1 MDNNN
6 STEHPH
12 QQPTRSRNRA
22 IRRLLLILAGA
33 LLLGALTLGV
43 LFWMNRDAGKDASDT
58 EKILTI
64 ADLETSEVQLTSE
77 VSDASVKNLDKE
89 LKAKIDKQVA
99 SKENPIETVWDL
111 VGMLCS
117 TANVTRPTQ
126 CVDYIKEFL
135 DTKMDTL
142 KLTSDSYGQP
152 DDLQLNYWRAR
163 LYSTLVSNY
172 GFMATN
178 EFTSVDGKLM
188 DTVSERLKYVELYL
202 EIAQDPANWGE
213 PQINGEGR
221 TWYFYEYESTDS
233 MLELREQLMAGG
245 GAV

>member
-12 QQPTRSRNRA
+12 QQPTRSRNRV

-33 LLLGALTLGV
+33 FLLGALTFGV

-111 VGMLCS
+111 VDVLCS
-117 TANVTRPTQ
+117 TVNTTRPTQ
-126 CVDYIKEFL
+126 CVDYVKEFL

-142 KLTSDSYGQP
+142 KLTSDTYGQP
-152 DDLQLNYWRAR
+152 DDLQLNYWRAQF
-163 LYSTLVSNY
+163 YSILVSNY
-172 GFMATN
+172 GFMMDN
-178 EFTSVDGKLM
+178 EFTDSDGKPM
-188 DTVSERLKYVELYL
+188 DTTSEQLKYVDLYL
-202 EIAQDPANWGE
+202 EIAQNPASWGE
-213 PQINGEGR
+213 PQVNEEGR
-221 TWYFYEYESTDS
+221 TWYFYEYERTSD
-233 MLELREQLMAGG
+233 MLELREQLNTGG
-245 GAV
+245 TE